1 MSIVCPAQD
10 CPAKDAKSLAQ
21 NAGVGEIPV
30 WVLIPLALALGL
42 VLSFSGAHKVW
53 QDGTFFDSDD
63 AMQLVQVREL
73 LAGQNWF
80 DMTIGRLD
88 PPYGVFMHWSRVVD
102 LPLALTIKTF
112 GLAMPVETAERLTRL
127 LFPLILQG
135 LLYAAV
141 AWLARVLVGPRAVLP
156 ALVLTLL
163 SGMVFGEFQPGRI
176 DHSAPQIVLL
186 MFMLASL
193 VEAVDPAHAR
203 RASLA
208 GALAALS
215 LAISIEDLPF
225 IAALGAIFV
234 AIWVSRGAAM
244 QKALASFGIGFG
256 LTLPLT
262 FVATIGRAHW
272 LDAACDAYSLAYLL
286 PGLAGAAA
294 MIALAAASSRLQGWR
309 ARLCAAG
316 LAAAAVVATAAL
328 TKPICFYDPYIGVD
342 PLVRQIWLKN
352 VEEGMPLIRFFRQE
366 PFSATIYALPIALGF
381 AATIAAA
388 FREDGLTRL
397 RWLMVAVICGLGVAL
412 SFWMIRMI
420 GFTGPIALLGGAW
433 CIVRLRD
440 ALTTTKWRQAAML
453 TFLLVLPFS
462 PIGWALALT
471 QDSQAARREDRAA
484 CLASTAFAPLAELPP
499 GIVLAPIDAGSHL
512 LALTPHGVLAAPY
525 HRNNR
530 GNRAALDAFLAEP
543 DVARQILRANHVTYV
558 MTCAGLNETGA
569 LAARAPKGF
578 AAQLTRGEA
587 PSWLKPLPRKGP
599 FQVFVIQP

>member
-10 CPAKDAKSLAQ
+10 AKSSVQ
-21 NAGVGEIPV
+21 NAGVREIPL
-30 WVLIPLALALGL
+30 WLLILLALALGL
-42 VLSFSGAHKVW
+42 VLSFPGAHKVW

-88 PPYGVFMHWSRVVD
+88 PPHGVFMHWSRVID
-102 LPLALTIKTF
+102 LPLALMIKTF
-112 GLAMPVETAERLTRL
+112 ALAVPVETAERLTRL
-127 LFPLILQG
+127 LFPLMLQG

-141 AWLARVLVGPRAVLP
+141 AWLARVLIGPRAILP

-203 RASLA
+203 RAAIA

-215 LAISIEDLPF
+215 LAISIENLPF
-225 IAALGAIFV
+225 IVALGAILV
-234 AIWVSRGAAM
+234 ALWVGRGATM

-256 LTLPLT
+256 LALPLT

-272 LDAACDAYSLAYLL
+272 FDAACDAYSLAYLL
-286 PGLAGAAA
+286 PGLAGAVA
-294 MIALAAASSRLQGWR
+294 MIALAAASLRLQGWR

-328 TKPICFYDPYIGVD
+328 TKPICFYDPYTGVD

-352 VEEGMPLIRFFRQE
+352 VEEAMPLGRFFRQE
-366 PFSATIYALPIALGF
+366 PFAATIYALPIALGF
-381 AATIAAA
+381 AAAIAAVV
-388 FREDGLTRL
+388 REDGLARL
-397 RWLMVAVICGLGVAL
+397 RWLLVAIICGIGVAL
-412 SFWMIRMI
+412 SCWMIRVI

-433 CIVRLRD
+433 CIVRLHD
-440 ALTTTKWRQAAML
+440 TLMTTRWRAAAML
-453 TFLLVLPFS
+453 AFVLVLPFS

-471 QDSQAARREDRAA
+471 QDSAAARREGRAA
-484 CLASTAFAPLAELPP
+484 CLASPAFAPLAELPP
-499 GIVLAPIDAGSHL
+499 GLVLAPIDAGSHL
-512 LALTPHGVLAAPY
+512 LALTPHSVLAAPY
-525 HRNNR
+525 HRNNH

-569 LAARAPKGF
+569 LAARAPNGL
-578 AAQLTRGEA
+578 AATLIRGET
-587 PSWLKPLPRKGP
+587 PNWLKPLPRKGP